1 MSLKK
6 QLLFGMIAILTL
18 TFISLFVLQMTATQR
33 FVERQLAS
41 HAKDTATS
49 LGLAISPALQGLPDI
64 ASIDTIVNAIFDRG
78 YYQSITLLDTQNAII
93 IQRTNPTQIDSVPNW
108 FQLLFNIQPPLVD
121 SQVSNDWR
129 INGKLQVQSH
139 PGFAYEQLYA
149 AAADNL
155 LIYGTGS
162 IITIVFSLLMVNI
175 ISQTLTSIQTHS
187 QKLSNGEFQSIENV
201 PNTFELKETVLSFN
215 AMTNKLATAHQHV
228 NEEILRFKTYAL
240 TDKQTNTGNRRAFEA
255 TLKKMLLREQIIS
268 DPPSDGQ
275 VSGTMYI
282 IRLTSLQTVSDKL
295 GFISQQQYTQDVVQ
309 KISAFFAKDKY
320 PQVYRLNDAD
330 FVVLSSVVDPTL
342 RIEEIN
348 RLYQHIKQI
357 DKTEYKQG
365 VVAIGAGEFSPG
377 LSYDVVMTRT
387 DNALTSALE
396 SQPSVFVHSADDP
409 ASNKTQWR
417 AILDTIIAQE
427 SIEFV
432 S

>member
-1 MSLKK
+1 M
-6 QLLFGMIAILTL
+6 
-18 TFISLFVLQMTATQR
+18 
-33 FVERQLAS
+33 
-41 HAKDTATS
+41 
-49 LGLAISPALQGLPDI
+49 
-64 ASIDTIVNAIFDRG
+64 
-78 YYQSITLLDTQNAII
+78 
-93 IQRTNPTQIDSVPNW
+93 
-108 FQLLFNIQPPLVD
+108 
-121 SQVSNDWR
+121 VSF
-129 INGKLQVQSH
+129 KLQSH

-309 KISAFFAKDKY
+309 KISAFFA
-320 PQVYRLNDAD
+320 
-330 FVVLSSVVDPTL
+330 
-342 RIEEIN
+342 
-348 RLYQHIKQI
+348 
-357 DKTEYKQG
+357 
-365 VVAIGAGEFSPG
+365 
-377 LSYDVVMTRT
+377 
-387 DNALTSALE
+387 
-396 SQPSVFVHSADDP
+396 
-409 ASNKTQWR
+409 
-417 AILDTIIAQE
+417 
-427 SIEFV
+427 
-432 S
+432 